1 MSDPMMSKDIED
13 TLKAYDIKK
22 QPILE
27 VSQKIIQ
34 NIVFWK
40 SLKFIYGELYWKR
53 FLFENNIEEN
63 VPNKIIL
70 KI

>member
-34 NIVFWK
+34 NIVF
-40 SLKFIYGELYWKR
+40 
-53 FLFENNIEEN
+53 
-63 VPNKIIL
+63 
-70 KI
+70 